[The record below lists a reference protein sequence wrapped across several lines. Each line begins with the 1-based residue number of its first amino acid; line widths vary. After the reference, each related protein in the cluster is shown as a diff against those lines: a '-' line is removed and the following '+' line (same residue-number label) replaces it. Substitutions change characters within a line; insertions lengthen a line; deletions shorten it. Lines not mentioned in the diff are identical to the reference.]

1 MGNAIA
7 PMVYLKNQNSNNNAR
22 AQNIDNVHLK
32 EKTVAIMKTN
42 KIVKHLRLF
51 LKDRELYFLMII
63 KMKVTGLLLP
73 YSARFHK
80 PVRRTKQCKGVR

>member
-7 PMVYLKNQNSNNNAR
+7 PMVNLKNQNSNNNSR

-42 KIVKHLRLF
+42 KIVKHFETFSKRSRALF
-51 LKDRELYFLMII
+51 FNDYKKEGDRPSS
-63 KMKVTGLLLP
+63 TLLCP
-73 YSARFHK
+73 FS
-80 PVRRTKQCKGVR
+80 